1 MPYKYINERWH
12 LPEQYNRRIKLTT
25 NDKEKIKDIYNRE
38 KMSIHAIARLYGV
51 SRRLIQFVIF
61 PDRVEKNKEL
71 RAVRGGS
78 KRYYDRERNRLAQKD
93 TRNYKQKIYLNTKEN
108 KNEKAN

>member
-1 MPYKYINERWH
+1 MPYKYITERWH
-12 LPEQYNRRIKLTT
+12 LPEQYNRRIKLTAS
-25 NDKEKIKDIYNRE
+25 NKEKIKDIYNRK

-51 SRRLIQFVIF
+51 SKRLIQFVIF

-71 RAVRGGS
+71 RAIRGGS

-93 TRNYKQKIYLNTKEN
+93 TRNYKQKIYLNTRGN
-108 KNEKAN
+108 KDESY